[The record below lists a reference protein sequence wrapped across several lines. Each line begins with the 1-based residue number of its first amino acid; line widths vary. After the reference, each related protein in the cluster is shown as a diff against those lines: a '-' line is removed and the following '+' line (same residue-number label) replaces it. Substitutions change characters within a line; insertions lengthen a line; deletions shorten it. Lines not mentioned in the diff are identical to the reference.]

1 MTVTSAINITGYIV
15 TATLSGSE
23 GVIREPTLPAASIGP
38 IGPPSAPLVEAQ
50 AVTFSGTLPGNGA
63 QATIQDYI
71 NAGWACQDITAAVSS
86 GGTAPSVPL
95 SDASSLQ
102 GLYVDPTMPIGTG
115 CLCNQSYGT
124 IFGGG
129 GEICAQN
136 NSYVAGIAG
145 PPIEISD
152 LDGVVL
158 MAVGPAP
165 AACADYRGVDYWT
178 GPATATI
185 HVPSLSGDALGTSDT
200 DFFNCVNEEE
210 NDPTANVLG
219 WQLAFTDLLGRAQE
233 LVFWW
238 NDGQW
243 TNPLVPWRIT
253 REPPL
258 MRRDGATLV
267 RLRTG
272 HSKYAF
278 DRGFV
283 IPTSWYDTG
292 GNHPLDLCAGTPCQ
306 GAPLT
311 STLFSSL
318 PADPDDHCTAVD
330 GSGNCTAYA
339 DPQMLIYRYNYLDA
353 GFMPGS
359 TLSLTPICQ
368 PAGSSCPEPP
378 PAQCDQIDAVNIFG
392 LPWGDVVLYP
402 TASGSRQPPF
412 GATVGGWVYLLT
424 RTADGPLGQANF
436 QLTITASGASSP
448 TYSCTFTTGN
458 NFDCFYAG
466 PIALNLPGIE
476 PPWLEFY
483 MARDCDAVDWQL
495 TFHGSSADGHDWS
508 AGSPITVPVYLPV
521 GDPNTTSP
529 GWFHLPSA
537 TGSASAE
544 APAPGDTARRVD
556 LVRIYSRLSLRESSV
571 GTGATFAERKAT
583 FGIQYTLVVSDW
595 YQAAGDTAQRW
606 HHLFCVLG
614 SNCCA
619 YASGGYSGQHLYVPQ
634 GYPFS
639 ACETLDS
646 GVTVDALPLRCTEQC
661 MTSEWTLARG
671 PLTFR
676 LTGSSSVGWTLT
688 QTGGVV
694 ARAQPTT
701 GTGFQIDWAWTD
713 GTNYLPWTAQVDLN
727 SLPQQVTFTSD
738 SDPTR
743 WSAMVSTS
751 GGNWTITFPWGALK
765 FAAGTTSWE
774 SLGSLA
780 FSLTEQPDAGGHGRF
795 ALTVTVAGDL
805 TIGRA
810 WGDPYGATRDC
821 TVIAALP
828 LELSDA
834 ANRSYGTIAVTAS

>member
-1 MTVTSAINITGYIV
+1 
-15 TATLSGSE
+15 
-23 GVIREPTLPAASIGP
+23 
-38 IGPPSAPLVEAQ
+38 
-50 AVTFSGTLPGNGA
+50 
-63 QATIQDYI
+63 
-71 NAGWACQDITAAVSS
+71 
-86 GGTAPSVPL
+86 
-95 SDASSLQ
+95 
-102 GLYVDPTMPIGTG
+102 
-115 CLCNQSYGT
+115 
-124 IFGGG
+124 
-129 GEICAQN
+129 
-136 NSYVAGIAG
+136 
-145 PPIEISD
+145 
-152 LDGVVL
+152 
-158 MAVGPAP
+158 
-165 AACADYRGVDYWT
+165 
-178 GPATATI
+178 
-185 HVPSLSGDALGTSDT
+185 VPSLSGDALGTSDT

-571 GTGATFAERKAT
+571 
-583 FGIQYTLVVSDW
+583 LVSDLI
-595 YQAAGDTAQRW
+595 QRW
-606 HHLFCVLG
+606 VLCAQSKAVGRQAFATRNGSQRAPNTEGAGPFGDFGRAIARINLF
-614 SNCCA
+614 A
-619 YASGGYSGQHLYVPQ
+619 DEADRTIAH
-634 GYPFS
+634 
-639 ACETLDS
+639 AHT
-646 GVTVDALPLRCTEQC
+646 
-661 MTSEWTLARG
+661 
-671 PLTFR
+671 
-676 LTGSSSVGWTLT
+676 
-688 QTGGVV
+688 
-694 ARAQPTT
+694 RAT
-701 GTGFQIDWAWTD
+701 W
-713 GTNYLPWTAQVDLN
+713 
-727 SLPQQVTFTSD
+727 
-738 SDPTR
+738 
-743 WSAMVSTS
+743 M
-751 GGNWTITFPWGALK
+751 
-765 FAAGTTSWE
+765 
-774 SLGSLA
+774 
-780 FSLTEQPDAGGHGRF
+780 
-795 ALTVTVAGDL
+795 VAGDAEDAVGYL
-805 TIGRA
+805 GQRS
-810 WGDPYGATRDC
+810 GATRGVRGQDRIEPAEQRHP
-821 TVIAALP
+821 VGPSPPA
-828 LELSDA
+828 
-834 ANRSYGTIAVTAS
+834 